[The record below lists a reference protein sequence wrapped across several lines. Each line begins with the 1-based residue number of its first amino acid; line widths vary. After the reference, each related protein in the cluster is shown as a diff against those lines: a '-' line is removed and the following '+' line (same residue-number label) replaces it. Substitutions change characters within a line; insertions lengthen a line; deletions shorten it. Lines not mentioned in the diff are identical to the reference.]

1 MSDGNEEDVDWGLD
15 NDDEE
20 DQYKMMIETSLQE
33 DKINEMKKLGISDSS
48 MLPSNILNFKSVK
61 LFEGSRCY

>member
-20 DQYKMMIETSLQE
+20 DQYKMMIETSL
-33 DKINEMKKLGISDSS
+33 
-48 MLPSNILNFKSVK
+48 
-61 LFEGSRCY
+61 